1 MKIEIDV
8 NENYDDMK
16 VRIEC
21 PNLTPDVEKV
31 LSVLRMM
38 DMQIAARKGDE
49 MHILDAAGV
58 LYVEAVD
65 RETFLYTQGNV
76 YESEL
81 KLYELEN
88 QLGSKG
94 FFRVSKSCIINL
106 KKIKSL
112 KAEINRRILVTMV
125 NGEQIIVS
133 RMYADE
139 LRKRLGVK

>member
-65 RETFLYTQGNV
+65 RETFL
-76 YESEL
+76 
-81 KLYELEN
+81 LYSGECL
-88 QLGSKG
+88 
-94 FFRVSKSCIINL
+94 
-106 KKIKSL
+106 
-112 KAEINRRILVTMV
+112 RIGTETL
-125 NGEQIIVS
+125 
-133 RMYADE
+133 
-139 LRKRLGVK
+139 

>member
-49 MHILDAAGV
+49 MHILDATGV

-94 FFRVSKSCIINL
+94 FFRVSKSCLINL

-112 KAEINRRILVTMV
+112 KADINRRILVTMV

>member
-8 NENYDDMK
+8 NANYDDLK
-16 VRIEC
+16 VKIES
-21 PNLTPDVEKV
+21 PDLSPEVEKII
-31 LSVLRMM
+31 SMLRMM
-38 DMQIAARKGDE
+38 DLQISGKKGGE
-49 MHILDAAGV
+49 TYIIDATSI
-58 LYVEAVD
+58 LYVEAVERD
-65 RETFLYTQGNV
+65 TFLYTTGDV
-76 YESEL
+76 YESDL

-88 QLGSKG
+88 QLMGKG
-94 FFRVSKSCIINL
+94 FFRVSKSCLINL

-112 KAEINRRILVTMV
+112 KADLNRRILATMV